1 MASSIIISPAVV
13 VITITSIM
21 IMLFSL
27 ANAISSPSS
36 STDEAEALRSTGWW
50 SSTSAHCL
58 WDGVIC
64 NNAGRVTQI
73 ALYGSG
79 KELGQL
85 SKLEFSSFPSLVVL
99 WLDDCGLN
107 GSIPHQIGTLTQL
120 TFLSLSINNLTGE
133 LPLSLANLPQLES
146 LYLDSN
152 RLNGSIPPE
161 IGKLKNLEQL
171 VLSYN
176 RLDGWIPPEIGKL
189 KNLNIL
195 DLGYNYLLVGFIPPQ
210 IGKMTNL
217 ELLELSSNG
226 LHGPI
231 PPQIGKLKNLEVLY
245 LSYNRLH
252 GLIPL
257 EIGKLK
263 NLNILN
269 LGYNNLIGIIPSSF
283 GNLTNLTFLYLDS
296 NQISGFIPPQIGK
309 MKNLISLNLSYN
321 NLTGVIPSSFVVLSS
336 SNWKMKNLISL
347 NLSYNNLTGVIPSS
361 FGNLTNL
368 TSLYLDSNQIS
379 GFIPPQIGK
388 MKNLISLNL
397 SYNNLTGVILHL
409 LVILPI
415 PSQLGNLEEVE
426 YFNLSYNNLSGT
438 IPHSISNNYMWTI
451 DLSHNQLEGQFT
463 TPHEAFGHNKGLCGG
478 IKGLSHCK
486 KRHQIILIFAVL
498 GLLFHKRR
506 IRKNQLLETT
516 KVKNGDLFS
525 IWDYDGVIAYQDII
539 QATEDFDIKYCIGTG
554 GYGSVYRAQLPS
566 GKVDPTYLKS
576 FENEVQMLSRIQ
588 HRNIVK
594 LHGFC
599 LHNRCMFLVYKYM
612 EKGSLYCMLRD
623 EVEAMELDWIKRV
636 NVVKGIANALSYMHH
651 DSTLPIIHRDISSN
665 NILLDSKLEAFVADF
680 GTARLL
686 DPDSSNQTLLAG
698 TYGYIAPELAYTMV
712 VTEKCDVYSFG
723 MVALE
728 TIMGK
733 HPGDL
738 TTSLSSSST
747 QSITLKDLLD
757 SRLSSPK
764 GPRVANDVALVV
776 SLALKCLHCNPRFR
790 PSMRQVSWR
799 LIASKSF
806 PQPIGAISLLQLKN
820 EEI

>member
-1 MASSIIISPAVV
+1 MAYSIIISAVV
-13 VITITSIM
+13 VVTITSIMM

-27 ANAISSPSS
+27 ANALSSPSS

-50 SSTSAHCL
+50 NSTSAHCD
-58 WDGVIC
+58 WDGVYC
-64 NNAGRVTQI
+64 NDAGRVTLI
-73 ALYGSG
+73 IPTCSG
-79 KELGQL
+79 KELGEL
-85 SKLEFSSFPSLVVL
+85 SKLEFSSFPSLVEL
-99 WLDDCGLN
+99 SLSDCGLN

-120 TFLSLSINNLTGE
+120 IILYLPLNNLTGE
-133 LPLSLANLPQLES
+133 LPLSLANLTQLEYLS
-146 LYLDSN
+146 LHSN
-152 RLNGSIPPE
+152 RLHGSIPPE
-161 IGKLKNLEQL
+161 IGKMKNLI
-171 VLSYN
+171 YF
-176 RLDGWIPPEIGKL
+176 
-189 KNLNIL
+189 IL
-195 DLGYNYLLVGFIPPQ
+195 HD
-210 IGKMTNL
+210 
-217 ELLELSSNG
+217 
-226 LHGPI
+226 
-231 PPQIGKLKNLEVLY
+231 
-245 LSYNRLH
+245 
-252 GLIPL
+252 
-257 EIGKLK
+257 
-263 NLNILN
+263 
-269 LGYNNLIGIIPSSF
+269 NNLTGVIPSSF
-283 GNLTNLTFLYLDS
+283 GNLTNLTYLYLGS

-309 MKNLISLNLSYN
+309 MKNLKFLNLSYN
-321 NLTGVIPSSFVVLSS
+321 GLHGPIPHEIG
-336 SNWKMKNLISL
+336 NMKNMIHL
-347 NLSYNNLTGVIPSS
+347 NLDYNNLTSVIPSS
-361 FGNLTNL
+361 FGNLTNM
-368 TSLYLDSNQIS
+368 TSLTLRGNQIC
-379 GFIPPQIGK
+379 GFIPLEFGNLKNLGHIDISD
-388 MKNLISLNL
+388 NLIS
-397 SYNNLTGVILHL
+397 GR
-409 LVILPI
+409 I
-415 PSQLGNLEEVE
+415 PSQFGNLKHVE
-426 YFNLSYNNLSGT
+426 YFNLSHNKLSGT
-438 IPHSISNNYMWTI
+438 IPHSLSNYMWTEI
-451 DLSHNQLEGQFT
+451 DLSYNQLEGPIPFQLQFR
-463 TPHEAFGHNKGLCGG
+463 TPPEAFGHNKGLCGK
-478 IKGLSHCK
+478 IKGWPRCR
-486 KRHQIILIFAVL
+486 KRPQIILIIVVSLSATLLLSIAVL

-566 GKVDPTYLKS
+566 GKVVALKKLHGWEREDPTYLKS

-623 EVEAMELDWIKRV
+623 EVEAVELDWIKRV

-680 GTARLL
+680 GTAILL

-723 MVALE
+723 IVALE

-738 TTSLSSSST
+738 VTSLSSSST
-747 QSITLKDLLD
+747 QNITLKDLLD

-764 GPRVANDVALVV
+764 GPRVANEVALVV

-806 PQPIGAISLLQLKN
+806 PQPVGAISLLQLKN

>member
-13 VITITSIM
+13 VVTITSIMM

-27 ANAISSPSS
+27 ANALSSPSS

-50 SSTSAHCL
+50 NSTSAHCN
-58 WDGVIC
+58 WDGVYC

-73 ALYGSG
+73 AFFDSG
-79 KELGQL
+79 KKLGEL
-85 SKLEFSSFPSLVVL
+85 SKLEFSSFPSLVEL
-99 WLDDCGLN
+99 FLSDCGLN
-107 GSIPHQIGTLTQL
+107 GSIPHQI
-120 TFLSLSINNLTGE
+120 
-133 LPLSLANLPQLES
+133 
-146 LYLDSN
+146 
-152 RLNGSIPPE
+152 
-161 IGKLKNLEQL
+161 
-171 VLSYN
+171 V
-176 RLDGWIPPEIGKL
+176 
-189 KNLNIL
+189 
-195 DLGYNYLLVGFIPPQ
+195 
-210 IGKMTNL
+210 
-217 ELLELSSNG
+217 
-226 LHGPI
+226 
-231 PPQIGKLKNLEVLY
+231 
-245 LSYNRLH
+245 
-252 GLIPL
+252 
-257 EIGKLK
+257 
-263 NLNILN
+263 
-269 LGYNNLIGIIPSSF
+269 
-283 GNLTNLTFLYLDS
+283 
-296 NQISGFIPPQIGK
+296 
-309 MKNLISLNLSYN
+309 
-321 NLTGVIPSSFVVLSS
+321 
-336 SNWKMKNLISL
+336 
-347 NLSYNNLTGVIPSS
+347 
-361 FGNLTNL
+361 
-368 TSLYLDSNQIS
+368 
-379 GFIPPQIGK
+379 
-388 MKNLISLNL
+388 
-397 SYNNLTGVILHL
+397 
-409 LVILPI
+409 
-415 PSQLGNLEEVE
+415 
-426 YFNLSYNNLSGT
+426 
-438 IPHSISNNYMWTI
+438 
-451 DLSHNQLEGQFT
+451 
-463 TPHEAFGHNKGLCGG
+463 
-478 IKGLSHCK
+478 
-486 KRHQIILIFAVL
+486 AVL
-498 GLLFHKRR
+498 GFLFRKQK
-506 IRKNQLLETT
+506 IRKNQLPKTT

-566 GKVDPTYLKS
+566 GKVVALKKLHGWERDDPTYLKS

-599 LHNRCMFLVYKYM
+599 LHNKCMFLVYKYM

-623 EVEAMELDWIKRV
+623 EVEVVQLDWIKRV

-738 TTSLSSSST
+738 VTSLSASST
-747 QSITLKDLLD
+747 QNITLKDVLD

-764 GPRVANDVALVV
+764 GPQVANDVALVV

-790 PSMRQVSWR
+790 PSMQQVSWR
-799 LIASKSF
+799 LSASKSF
-806 PQPIGAISLLQLKN
+806 PQPVGAISLLQLKN

>member
-13 VITITSIM
+13 VVTITSIMM

-27 ANAISSPSS
+27 ANALSSPSS

-50 SSTSAHCL
+50 NSTSAHCN
-58 WDGVIC
+58 WDGVYC
-64 NNAGRVTQI
+64 NNAGRVTGI
-73 ALYGSG
+73 ALYGPG
-79 KELGQL
+79 KELGEL
-85 SKLEFSSFPSLVVL
+85 SKLEFSPFPSLVEL
-99 WLDDCGLN
+99 FLSDCGLN
-107 GSIPHQIGTLTQL
+107 GTIPHQIGTLTQL
-120 TFLSLSINNLTGE
+120 TILYLPLNNLTGE
-133 LPLSLANLPQLES
+133 LPLSLANLTQLEYLF
-146 LYLDSN
+146 LYSN
-152 RLNGSIPPE
+152 RLHGSIPPE
-161 IGKLKNLEQL
+161 IGKMKNLI
-171 VLSYN
+171 Y
-176 RLDGWIPPEIGKL
+176 
-189 KNLNIL
+189 
-195 DLGYNYLLVGFIPPQ
+195 FF
-210 IGKMTNL
+210 
-217 ELLELSSNG
+217 
-226 LHGPI
+226 LHD
-231 PPQIGKLKNLEVLY
+231 
-245 LSYNRLH
+245 
-252 GLIPL
+252 
-257 EIGKLK
+257 
-263 NLNILN
+263 
-269 LGYNNLIGIIPSSF
+269 NNLTGVIPSSF
-283 GNLTNLTFLYLDS
+283 GNLTNLILLS
-296 NQISGFIPPQIGK
+296 LSGNQISGFIPPQIGK
-309 MKNLISLNLSYN
+309 MKNLNVLDLGYN
-321 NLTGVIPSSFVVLSS
+321 NLI
-336 SNWKMKNLISL
+336 
-347 NLSYNNLTGVIPSS
+347 GVIPSS

-368 TSLYLDSNQIS
+368 TYLNLSSNQIS
-379 GFIPPQIGK
+379 GFIPVEIGNLKNLGQIDISD
-388 MKNLISLNL
+388 NLIS
-397 SYNNLTGVILHL
+397 GK
-409 LVILPI
+409 I
-415 PSQLGNLEEVE
+415 PSQFGNLKNVE
-426 YFNLSYNNLSGT
+426 YFNLSHNKLSGT
-438 IPHSISNNYMWTI
+438 IPHSLSNYMWTEI
-451 DLSHNQLEGQFT
+451 DLSYNQLEGPIPFQLQFRT
-463 TPHEAFGHNKGLCGG
+463 SPKAFGHNKGLCGK
-478 IKGLSHCK
+478 IKSLPRCRK
-486 KRHQIILIFAVL
+486 MPQIILIIVVSLSATLLLLVAVL

-566 GKVDPTYLKS
+566 GKVVALKKLHGWEREDPTYLKS

-665 NILLDSKLEAFVADF
+665 NILLDSNLEAFVADF

-738 TTSLSSSST
+738 VTSLSSSST
-747 QSITLKDLLD
+747 QNITLKDVLD

-764 GPRVANDVALVV
+764 SPRVANDVALVV

-806 PQPIGAISLLQLKN
+806 PQPVGAISLLQLKN
-820 EEI
+820 EEFKCHMS